1 MNKCIFRLL
10 MGLLC
15 MPLCMQ
21 AQDNSLKGRL
31 EKAPIQEKVYLHLDN
46 TSYFMG
52 DTLWY
57 KAYVVKAND
66 LTPTDMSRI
75 VYVELVSPD
84 GFVVER
90 QQLIVSADGYGAG
103 NFALTDSLYS
113 GYYELRAYTR
123 WMLNFNVTEKSY
135 NRIYR
140 EEFYNRKMAADFFR
154 EYGSLY

>member
-75 VYVELVSPD
+75 VHVDLVSPD
-84 GFVVER
+84 GVVVER
-90 QQLIVSADGYGAG
+90 HQLTLPAH
-103 NFALTDSLYS
+103 
-113 GYYELRAYTR
+113 R
-123 WMLNFNVTEKSY
+123 
-135 NRIYR
+135 
-140 EEFYNRKMAADFFR
+140 
-154 EYGSLY
+154 

>member
-103 NFALTDSLYS
+103 NFTLSIKQ
-113 GYYELRAYTR
+113 
-123 WMLNFNVTEKSY
+123 MLLHLEP
-135 NRIYR
+135 
-140 EEFYNRKMAADFFR
+140 
-154 EYGSLY
+154 